1 MKVGIVGATGLVG
14 RTMLSILEERGFSV
28 DELYLF
34 ASGTV
39 KGRRELVFKGENIP
53 VEPIEEDNIPYLD
66 IALFSAGSEVSR
78 RLAPLFVKNGAI
90 VIDNSSAFRME
101 KDIPLVVPEVNIDV
115 IRKSDRLIAN
125 PNCST
130 IQLVLVL
137 HYLRKLSPL
146 VRVDV
151 VTMQAT
157 SGAGR
162 RGLSAMF
169 IEGYSQSPF
178 QKDIFE
184 NLIPQIGEFSLDG
197 FCEEERKIIFESRK
211 ILGEPE
217 LKLLATTVRVPVRN
231 AHSEVV
237 TVEFENEVSIE
248 EIRNI
253 LGDAPGIS
261 VTDNIPTPRDADGK
275 DDVFVGRIR
284 KAMFSGRIVLLWIV
298 ADNLRK
304 GAALN
309 AIQIA
314 ERLL

>member
-1 MKVGIVGATGLVG
+1 MRVGIVGATGLVG
-14 RTMLSILEERGFSV
+14 RNMLSILEERNFPV

-34 ASGTV
+34 GSGRV
-39 KGRRELVFKGENIP
+39 KTHRELIFKGESLP
-53 VEPIEEDNIPYLD
+53 VEPIGDNIPHLD
-66 IALFSAGSEVSR
+66 LALFSAGSEVSR
-78 RLAPLFVKNGAI
+78 RIAPLFVENGAV

-101 KDIPLVVPEVNIDV
+101 KNIPLIVPEVNIDAV
-115 IRKSDRLIAN
+115 KESDRLIAN

-130 IQLVLVL
+130 IELVLVL
-137 HYLRKLSPL
+137 HYLRELSRL

-162 RGLSAMF
+162 KGLSAMF
-169 IEGYSQSPF
+169 IEDYSQSPF

-184 NLIPQIGEFSLDG
+184 NLIPQIGEFSTGG
-197 FCEEERKIIFESRK
+197 FCEEEQKIIFESRK

-217 LKLLATTVRVPVRN
+217 LRLLATTVRVPVRN
-231 AHSEVV
+231 AHSEAV
-237 TVEFENEVSIE
+237 TIEFEHKVSIE
-248 EIRNI
+248 DIRNV
-253 LGDAPGIS
+253 LSDAPGIS
-261 VTDNIPTPRDADGK
+261 ITDNIPTPRDADGK

-284 KAMFSGRIVLLWIV
+284 KAMFSDRIVLLWIV

-314 ERLL
+314 EKLL